1 LAKTTFKKPSEKIQS
16 FFREK
21 LYRWSEQNP
30 RPMPWKGEKD
40 PYLIWLSE
48 IILQQTRVAQGL
60 PYFENFKKAYP
71 TVHDLANAPEDE
83 VMKMWEGLGYYS
95 RARNLHF
102 TAKMVSKEMNGI
114 FPDSFDG
121 LKELKGVG
129 DYTASA
135 IASFAYNVPKAV
147 VDGNVFR
154 IISRFLGVTT
164 PSDSTE
170 GKKEFNFLA
179 DRLLDQNNPAKY
191 NQAIMDFGA
200 LQCIPGQPDCNK
212 CPLNENC
219 VAFQKGKVM
228 EWPIKEKKLIK
239 KTRFFNFLIL
249 RGGEMVLIGKRTGKD
264 IWKNL
269 YQFPVVETEKLIAS
283 WEELKSMQGYNDIL
297 KPGDEILE
305 NHSIPFKHIL
315 THQTIIAQFWE
326 IRLKSVSFVELK
338 GYKFIE
344 SKKLGNFAFPKL
356 IDRYL
361 NDDTL
366 TLKLN

>member
-1 LAKTTFKKPSEKIQS
+1 MAKTAFKKPSEKIQS
-16 FFREK
+16 FFREG
-21 LYRWSEQNP
+21 LYQWSKNNP

-71 TVHDLANAPEDE
+71 TVHHLANASEDE

-102 TAKMVSKEMNGI
+102 TAKMVSKEMDGV
-114 FPDSFDG
+114 FPDSFEG
-121 LKELKGVG
+121 LKDLKGVG

-135 IASFAYNVPKAV
+135 IAFAFNIPKAV

-154 IISRFLGVTT
+154 ILSRFHGRSYSFGLM
-164 PSDSTE
+164 E
-170 GKKEFNFLA
+170 GKRNLIFWQIVCSIH
-179 DRLLDQNNPAKY
+179 DQPAKY

-200 LQCIPGQPDCNK
+200 LQCVPGQPDCEN
-212 CPLNENC
+212 CPLKEHC
-219 VAFQKGKVM
+219 VAFIEEKVL
-228 EWPIKEKKLIK
+228 EWPVKEKKLKK

-249 RGGEMVLIGKRTGKD
+249 RRDEMVLIGKRTGKD

-269 YQFPVVETEKLIAS
+269 YQFPILETENMTES
-283 WEELKSMQGYNDIL
+283 WDALTSLDGYKDIL
-297 KPGDEILE
+297 KSEDEMLE
-305 NHSIPFKHIL
+305 IRSIPYKHVL
-315 THQTIIAQFWE
+315 THQTIIAQFWKLG
-326 IRLKSVSFVELK
+326 LKSVSFVELK

-361 NDDTL
+361 KDDTL
-366 TLKLN
+366 FLKLN